1 MLTYNQYKQG
11 EIIEFPTSI
20 QELLSEEPAAKKI
33 KTNSRYKS
41 NGQPKA
47 TPADP
52 FRSPEDVKKMQEYY
66 LSKGQIRNY
75 TLLTVGINFALRASD
90 LLSLTV
96 DDIYTDDDPADV
108 VDSFALYEDKTNK
121 RNIIHI
127 SPACKKVLLDYFYQI
142 PDEMYGSDPVFFS
155 GKLDAYGDK
164 RPITLR
170 QLNRIL
176 EDGAKAVGLPYHV
189 SSHSLRKTF
198 AYWAINN
205 HKGDQETL
213 YTLQYLL
220 NHTDIRTTF
229 RYTGIETNKVAAL
242 RDEIGNLLL

>member
-1 MLTYNQYKQG
+1 MLAFNQYNTGKVV
-11 EIIEFPTSI
+11 EFPTDI
-20 QELLSEEPAAKKI
+20 RELFDDEPATKSI
-33 KTNSRYKS
+33 KTNSRLKS

-52 FRSPEDVKKMQEYY
+52 FCSPEDVKRMQEYY

-127 SPACKKVLLDYFYQI
+127 SPTCKKVLLDYFYQI
-142 PDEMYGSDPVFFS
+142 PCAMYGDDPIFFS
-155 GKLDAYGDK
+155 GRTDAFGNK
-164 RPITLR
+164 KPITLR
-170 QLNRIL
+170 QLNYIL
-176 EDGAKAVGLPYHV
+176 ADGAKAVGLPYHV

-205 HKGDQETL
+205 HQGDQDIL

-229 RYTGIETNKVAAL
+229 RYSGIEMNKVASL
-242 RDEIGNLLL
+242 RDEIGGLLL

>member
-1 MLTYNQYKQG
+1 MLAINRYNQC
-11 EIIEFPTSI
+11 EVIDFPTNIANIFEDDSI
-20 QELLSEEPAAKKI
+20 YKKQ

-75 TLLTVGINFALRASD
+75 TILTVGINFALRASD
-90 LLSLTV
+90 LLNLTV
-96 DDIYTDDDPADV
+96 DDLYTDDDPADV
-108 VDSFALYEDKTNK
+108 VDSFTLYEDKTNK
-121 RNIIHI
+121 RNVIHV
-127 SPACKKVLLDYFYQI
+127 SPTCKKVLLDYFYQI
-142 PDEMYGSDPVFFS
+142 PDEMYGFDPVFFS
-155 GKLDAYGDK
+155 GKLDSAGFK
-164 RPITLR
+164 RQITLR

-176 EDGAKAVGLPYHV
+176 EDGAKAVGLTYHV

-198 AYWAINN
+198 AYWAIQN

-242 RDEIGNLLL
+242 RDEIGGLLL